1 MMDSMLLA
9 GLRPH
14 WRYRLSEPNRTAREV
29 AELYTFSVW
38 NQRNVDLAD
47 TLLADTM
54 IRHDVGEAH
63 SVTRAEVR
71 NLIEDTWASVE
82 KVQYNL
88 RLVIADDD
96 GEHVAI
102 VYDATAVQNGQ
113 AVHVASI
120 EVYRVVDGVISEMWS
135 FGAKPGLW
143 L

>member
-1 MMDSMLLA
+1 
-9 GLRPH
+9 
-14 WRYRLSEPNRTAREV
+14 LSEPDRTAREV

-38 NQRNVDLAD
+38 NERNIGLAD

-71 NLIEDTWASVE
+71 KQIQDTWASVE
-82 KVQYNL
+82 KLHYDL
-88 RLVIADDD
+88 RLVVADED

-102 VYDATAVQNGQ
+102 VYDGTVVQNGQ
-113 AVHVASI
+113 VIDVASI
-120 EVYRVVDGVISEMWS
+120 EVYRVVDGQISEMWN
-135 FGAKPGLW
+135 FGAKQGLW

>member
-1 MMDSMLLA
+1 M
-9 GLRPH
+9 
-14 WRYRLSEPNRTAREV
+14 SEPNRTAREI

-38 NQRNVDLAD
+38 NERNLDLAD

-71 NLIEDTWASVE
+71 KMIEDTWASSD
-82 KVQYNL
+82 KFRYDL
-88 RLVIADDD
+88 RLLIADDD

-102 VYDATAVQNGQ
+102 VYDATVVQAGQ
-113 AVHVASI
+113 LIQVASI
-120 EVYRVVDGVISEMWS
+120 EVYRVVDGQISEMWS
-135 FGAKPGLW
+135 FGGKQGLW

>member
-1 MMDSMLLA
+1 M
-9 GLRPH
+9 
-14 WRYRLSEPNRTAREV
+14 SEPNRTAREI

-38 NQRNVDLAD
+38 NERNLDLAD

-71 NLIEDTWASVE
+71 KMIEDTWASSD
-82 KVQYNL
+82 KVRYDL
-88 RLVIADDD
+88 RLLIADDD

-102 VYDATAVQNGQ
+102 VYDATVVQAGQ
-113 AVHVASI
+113 LIQVASI
-120 EVYRVVDGVISEMWS
+120 EVYRVVDGQISEMWS
-135 FGAKPGLW
+135 FGGKQGLW